1 MIPADWIEHRRRDDR
16 ELLGWIRPEGNAWV
30 AVSLLGHD
38 VSAAVEWVTAETILD
53 DLGLSWLADV
63 WTLDTDHGPLRVRI
77 AHLAPG
83 ELVVTTDDFGAIDV
97 PVDRFALEW
106 PAPPT
111 LRRHRAHDHGSRA

>member
-1 MIPADWIEHRRRDDR
+1 MIPADWIEHRRPGDR
-16 ELLGWIRPEGNAWV
+16 ELLGWIRPEGDSWV

-38 VSAAVEWVTAETILD
+38 VSAAVDWLTAETTLD
-53 DLGLSWLADV
+53 DLGLRWLADI
-63 WTLDTDHGPLRVRI
+63 WTLDTDQGPLRVRI

-97 PVDRFALEW
+97 PVDRFALDW

-111 LRRHRAHDHGSRA
+111 LRPGRPDDVGPRG